1 MVDQDL
7 IKQARQTDLV
17 SFLQSRGENIKR
29 IGREYTLAEHDS
41 LRIKGNMY
49 YWNSKGTHGNS
60 VDFLREYYNMT
71 FQEAVEALTSHAS
84 NIGNVSVP
92 PTTNAPQRAA
102 QPPQR
107 ANDEKR
113 VIAYLCK
120 RRGLDSSIVFSLIK
134 SGKLWQDSHGNC
146 NFVIADWNEQPIG
159 AEIVG
164 TGDTRYKQTTAHS
177 GYGFHLICGDE
188 PDTAMYFESAIDLL
202 SCYQIHKDKL
212 THHILV
218 SMGGLNNSVIEELCK
233 VRPQLTHWLCVDND
247 PAGDNF
253 IRDMQRTMP
262 VKVFRP
268 PTGKDWNEYLIDLKG
283 EM

>member
-1 MVDQDL
+1 MSMNQDL
-7 IKQARQTDLV
+7 VKKARQADLV
-17 SFLQSRGENIKR
+17 AYLMSRGENLKR
-29 IGREYTLAEHDS
+29 VGSEYTLAEHDS

-49 YWNSKGTHGNS
+49 YWNSRGTHGNS
-60 VDFLREYYNMT
+60 VSFLMEYYNMS
-71 FQEAVEALTSHAS
+71 FQNAVEALTSHVS
-84 NIGNVSVP
+84 STGNDFIP

-102 QPPQR
+102 QTPQR

-134 SGKLWQDSHGNC
+134 SGKLWQDTHGNC
-146 NFVIADWNEQPIG
+146 NFIICDWQEQPIG

-177 GYGFHLICGDE
+177 GYGFHLILGE

-202 SCYQIHKDKL
+202 SCYQLHRSKL

-218 SMGGLNNSVIEELCK
+218 SMGGLNNSVIEELSK

-253 IRDMQRTMP
+253 IGDMQRTMS

-268 PTGKDWNEYLIDLKG
+268 PTGKDWNEYLIDLN
-283 EM
+283 

>member
-7 IKQARQTDLV
+7 IKQARQADLAAY
-17 SFLQSRGENIKR
+17 LLSRGENLKR
-29 IGREYTLAEHDS
+29 VGSNYMLAEHDS

-92 PTTNAPQRAA
+92 PTTSTPQSAA

-113 VIAYLCK
+113 AIAYLCK

-134 SGKLWQDSHGNC
+134 SGKLWQDTHGNC
-146 NFVIADWNEQPIG
+146 NFQICDWQEQPIG

-177 GYGFHLICGDE
+177 GYGFHLIIGE

-202 SCYQIHKDKL
+202 SCYQIHKEKL

-218 SMGGLNNSVIEELCK
+218 SMGGLNSSIVNELHK
-233 VRPQLTHWLCVDND
+233 TNPQLRHFLCVDND
-247 PAGDNF
+247 VAGDNF
-253 IRDMQRTMP
+253 INDIRANHIEIGI
-262 VKVFRP
+262 FRP
-268 PTGKDWNEYLIDLKG
+268 TSGKDWNEYLIDFIQKK
-283 EM
+283 

>member
-1 MVDQDL
+1 MDNCL
-7 IKQARQTDLV
+7 IKQARQADLV
-17 SFLQSRGENIKR
+17 AYLMSRGENLKR
-29 IGREYTLAEHDS
+29 VGSNYMIAEHDS
-41 LRIKGNMY
+41 LRIKENMY
-49 YWNSKGTHGNS
+49 YWNSRGTHGNS
-60 VDFLREYYNMT
+60 VDFLMEYYNMS
-71 FQEAVEALTSHAS
+71 FQNAVEALTSHAS
-84 NIGNVSVP
+84 NTGNDLIP
-92 PTTNAPQRAA
+92 PTTSASQRAA
-102 QPPQR
+102 QSPQR

-134 SGKLWQDSHGNC
+134 SGKLWQDTHGNC
-146 NFVIADWNEQPIG
+146 NFQICDWQEQPIG
-159 AEIVG
+159 VEIVG
-164 TGDTRYKQTTAHS
+164 TGDIRYKQTTAHS
-177 GYGFHLICGDE
+177 GYGFHLILGE

-218 SMGGLNNSVIEELCK
+218 SMGGLNNSVIEELSK

-253 IRDMQRTMP
+253 ISDMQRTMP
-262 VKVFRP
+262 VKVFRS
-268 PTGKDWNEYLIDLKG
+268 PTGKDWNEHLIDLKT

>member
-1 MVDQDL
+1 M
-7 IKQARQTDLV
+7 
-17 SFLQSRGENIKR
+17 SFQN
-29 IGREYTLAEHDS
+29 
-41 LRIKGNMY
+41 
-49 YWNSKGTHGNS
+49 
-60 VDFLREYYNMT
+60 
-71 FQEAVEALTSHAS
+71 AVEALTSHTIDTS
-84 NIGNVSVP
+84 NVLIPSTVKTS
-92 PTTNAPQRAA
+92 QRAA

-120 RRGLDSSIVFSLIK
+120 RRGLDSSIVFSLIN
-134 SGKLWQDSHGNC
+134 SGKLWQDTHGNC
-146 NFVIADWNEQPIG
+146 NFQICDWQEQSIG

-177 GYGFHLICGDE
+177 GYGFHLICGDK

-202 SCYQIHKDKL
+202 SCYQLYRSKL

-218 SMGGLNNSVIEELCK
+218 SMGGLNNSIIEELSK

-253 IRDMQRTMP
+253 ISDMQQTMP
-262 VKVFRP
+262 VKVFR
-268 PTGKDWNEYLIDLKG
+268 TSSGKDWNEYLIDLKT
-283 EM
+283 EI